1 MTMRLAVATACY
13 LCWAS
18 GAAVVAIVRNM
29 PAAFGGLST
38 GLSVT
43 NDFLI
48 GFGTALSPPLWWMLA
63 QAFFAARAARS
74 AAATRPTIGA
84 LTAIGA
90 VECIG
95 ALGEPV
101 TLQALAPATFDPLLA
116 VTQLGM
122 VLLPLAIVIFG
133 VRAWREAEGR
143 TAAPSM

>member
-1 MTMRLAVATACY
+1 VTRRLAVATACY

-48 GFGTALSPPLWWMLA
+48 GFGTALSPPLWWMLV
-63 QAFFAARAARS
+63 QAFFAARAARN
-74 AAATRPTIGA
+74 AEAMRPTIGA
-84 LTAIGA
+84 LTAFGA
-90 VECIG
+90 LECIG

-101 TLQALAPATFDPLLA
+101 TQQALAPATFDPLLA

-133 VRAWREAEGR
+133 VRAWRLAR
-143 TAAPSM
+143 NRI

>member
-1 MTMRLAVATACY
+1 VTRRLAVATACY

-74 AAATRPTIGA
+74 ASVTRPAIGA
-84 LTAIGA
+84 LTAMGA
-90 VECIG
+90 MECIG
-95 ALGEPV
+95 AIGEPV

-133 VRAWREAEGR
+133 IRAWRQSR
-143 TAAPSM
+143 NRV

>member
-1 MTMRLAVATACY
+1 
-13 LCWAS
+13 
-18 GAAVVAIVRNM
+18 M

-90 VECIG
+90 MECIG

-122 VLLPLAIVIFG
+122 ILLPLAIVIFG

>member
-1 MTMRLAVATACY
+1 
-13 LCWAS
+13 
-18 GAAVVAIVRNM
+18 M

-63 QAFFAARAARS
+63 QAFFTARAARS

-101 TLQALAPATFDPLLA
+101 TWQALAPATFDPLLA

-133 VRAWREAEGR
+133 VRAWREAIDS
-143 TAAPSM
+143 P